1 MVKMG
6 SNYVSLHYNI
16 SPGDYIKGGEA
27 SSNIKKALM
36 QLGINSIT
44 VKRASIAAY
53 EAEMNIVIHS
63 YGGSMDVDIYR
74 DQILI
79 KASDMGPG
87 IDNINLAMTEGYSTA
102 SETAR
107 EMGFGGGM
115 GLPNMKRSC
124 DLFEIISS
132 PGSNT
137 SICMIIKLG

>member
-1 MVKMG
+1 MG
-6 SNYVSLHYNI
+6 NNYVSLHYDI
-16 SPGDYIKGGEA
+16 EPQDYIKGGEA

-36 QLGINSIT
+36 QLGINSAL

-63 YGGSMDVDIYR
+63 YGGSLDIDVYK
-74 DQILI
+74 DQIHI
-79 KASDMGPG
+79 KASDKGPG

-102 SETAR
+102 PETAR

-124 DLFEIISS
+124 DEFEISSS

-137 SICMIIKLG
+137 CIRMIIKLG